1 MLQNK
6 WKGIASLFKIF
17 TLLLLVLGTYFIIF
31 LKLNGDLE
39 MKHSFKLPADRSTY
53 VVIDARQEM
62 GEVAAELML
71 SGNGDVLIE
80 KLKGKISKDSD
91 SRTYG
96 IHWLQP
102 IYYFKSKYKGKE
114 LQGLIVSII
123 DEHAW
128 NAEINKLFGNVSAAL
143 KFGRS
148 GMVVQSQ
155 ELSREELYAFL
166 NEHQLEQARKLIAKI
181 DNELIAVD
189 VEDDRVKS
197 QFNVGLSGRKLTLN
211 GDLTMKEINEFGA
224 LNYKLKAASF
234 HVTTDLITQQV
245 RDSIQKLLGRE
256 LPLSGLSMNYDGI
269 VIKEEAG
276 VISPV
281 PNAALIMG
289 FSKPFSMDSLLS
301 LIPNWSWK
309 EVNKSIVY
317 GGTIFYVQQLDAYT
331 IYLGQN
337 AQPEIEKIT
346 SKVGLVANG
355 SFRSLI
361 ALEGNSFVRMA
372 LGMNP
377 AFVFMRDLSNKT
389 EKVDLKISH
398 AGSSTFKIE
407 SELLF
412 KDGKSATLS
421 LVELAVNRAM

>member
-6 WKGIASLFKIF
+6 WKGIASLFKII
-17 TLLLLVLGTYFIIF
+17 TLLFCILGAYFIIF

-39 MKHSFKLPADRSTY
+39 MKHSFKLPANRSTY
-53 VVIDARQEM
+53 MVVDARQEM
-62 GEVAAELML
+62 GEVVAELML
-71 SGNGDVLIE
+71 SGNGDDLID

-102 IYYFKSKYKGKE
+102 IYYFKSKYKGE
-114 LQGLIVSII
+114 EVQGLIVSII

-128 NAEINKLFGNVSAAL
+128 NSEINKLFGTVSAAL
-143 KFGRS
+143 KVGRS
-148 GMVVQSQ
+148 GMVVQSK

-166 NEHQLEQARKLIAKI
+166 NEHQVEQARKLNAKV

-189 VEDDRVKS
+189 MEDQSMKT

-211 GDLTMKEINEFGA
+211 GSLTMKEINEFGV

-234 HVTTDLITQQV
+234 HVTTDLVTQQV

-256 LPLSGLSMNYDGI
+256 LPLSGFSMNYDGI

-281 PNAALIMG
+281 PNASLIMG
-289 FSKPFSMDSLLS
+289 FSQPFFMDSLLS
-301 LIPNWSWK
+301 MIPNWSWK
-309 EVNKSIVY
+309 EANKSIVY
-317 GGTIFYVQQLDAYT
+317 GVTTFYIQQLDDYT

-337 AQPEIEKIT
+337 AQPEIEKIAG
-346 SKVGLVANG
+346 KVGLVANG

-361 ALEGNSFVRMA
+361 TVEGNSFVRMA

-377 AFVFMRDLSNKT
+377 AFAFMRDLSNKT

-398 AGSSTFKIE
+398 AGASTFKIE
-407 SELLF
+407 SVLLF